1 MVPLTPLLPCAA
13 AGHGKHK
20 VAFLM
25 SDGDNIQWMYNT
37 FAVQPSWWASP
48 DRGKVPLGWTV
59 SPGLV
64 ELGARAC
71 AHASLWFCLWHSE
84 RCLGRL
90 CLMILALSVASDLEL
105 PGPHRHTERRP
116 DRRTLRHRLR
126 L

>member
-71 AHASLWFCLWHSE
+71 AHASLCFCLWQHVE
-84 RCLGRL
+84 HWANV
-90 CLMILALSVASDLEL
+90 LASAECADNSSCI
-105 PGPHRHTERRP
+105 
-116 DRRTLRHRLR
+116 
-126 L
+126 

>member
-71 AHASLWFCLWHSE
+71 AHASLCFCLWQHVE
-84 RCLGRL
+84 RWANGLASAECAQQQLHLAFGALGRL
-90 CLMILALSVASDLEL
+90 CLTRNVLLQRS
-105 PGPHRHTERRP
+105 
-116 DRRTLRHRLR
+116 
-126 L
+126 